1 MLVLFFS
8 PIALQFLSNSLIDLA
23 VRYVFYDDAFYYLK
37 IADNLYS
44 RGMSSFDGIH
54 STNGYHPLWL
64 VVLLLVRSLSNLELF
79 PTLALVLQTLLFG
92 STGFL
97 LYKLSC
103 LLRETGSHSNPMPI
117 TFFFIPSVIV
127 VANPLLLLIVV
138 NGLDT
143 SLSMFLLTGFF
154 LSVFTIHY
162 SNEASP
168 DKRESCR
175 IHNKPLILL
184 GLVTSAATVL
194 ARLDYL
200 IPVLFSLG
208 SLTIARSIKSRKVDR
223 VFLTMTI
230 STVSV
235 IVLYM
240 VINKLLFDTFMPVS
254 RMVKQEG
261 LFHAL
266 FNLKWHGV
274 DTAIASVFWPNA
286 YFVWLGNHKFIVI
299 GIALSCIALGFTY
312 FTSKFRTANTIL
324 ILQGWVHSIGYLS
337 LQSSGPGYYYIPI
350 AISLLWSIY
359 LIILAI
365 RRVLKK
371 SLLKIYDWAIN
382 VTLIVLVISG
392 GLGFNFVL
400 DTYRPKYEWRYDR
413 FAAAEWISDN
423 LSPDTRIGAWW
434 AGTLGYTAKQPIINL
449 DGLVNNIQF
458 VSILKQCELGK
469 YLIAERISY
478 IADYFPVSPLQDSVK
493 TYDLFFSDRC
503 WWKTL
508 SDLDALGY
516 TVEVTRYWQDSH
528 PGVAPDAG
536 YYILKIKRRF

>member
-1 MLVLFFS
+1 MLVLFVS
-8 PIALQFLSNSLIDLA
+8 PIAFQFLSNSVIDLA
-23 VRYVFYDDAFYYLK
+23 VRYVLYDDAFYYLK

-44 RGMSSFDGIH
+44 GGISSFDGIH

-64 VVLLLVRSLSNLELF
+64 VVLLLVRSLSNIEIL
-79 PTLALVLQTLLFG
+79 PTLSLVLQTVFFAFAA
-92 STGFL
+92 FL
-97 LYKLSC
+97 LYKLSS
-103 LLRETGSHSNPMPI
+103 LLDATGSYSNPMP
-117 TFFFIPSVIV
+117 TASLFIPSVIV
-127 VANPLLLLIVV
+127 AANPLLFLIVV

-162 SNEASP
+162 SNEISP
-168 DKRESCR
+168 RKPELYR

-200 IPVLFSLG
+200 IPVLFCLG
-208 SLTIARSIKSRKVDR
+208 SLTIARSIKSRKADR
-223 VFLTMTI
+223 VFLTMTM

-235 IVLYM
+235 IFLYM
-240 VINKLLFDTFMPVS
+240 VMNKLLFDTFMPVS
-254 RMVKQEG
+254 GMVKHEG

-266 FNLKWHGV
+266 FNLKWYGV
-274 DTAIASVFWPNA
+274 ATATASVFWPNA
-286 YFVWLGNHKFIVI
+286 HFVWLGNHKFIII
-299 GIALSCIALGFTY
+299 GLALSCIALGSTY
-312 FTSKFRTANTIL
+312 FTSKFRAADTIL

-350 AISLLWSIY
+350 VISLLWSIY

-365 RRVLKK
+365 RRVLGE
-371 SLLKIYDWAIN
+371 SLLKIYDWAIK
-382 VTLIVLVISG
+382 VALIMLVIAG

-400 DTYRPKYEWRYDR
+400 ETYRPKYEWRYDR

-458 VSILKQCELGK
+458 VSILKQCELAK

-478 IADYFPVSPLQDSVK
+478 IVDYFPVSPLQDSVR
-493 TYDLFFSDRC
+493 TYDVFFSDRC

-508 SDLDALGY
+508 SDLEASGY
-516 TVEVTRYWQDSH
+516 TVEVTRHWQDPH
-528 PGVAPDAG
+528 PGLSPDAG